1 MLGLGAFVEENNL
14 GGVYGPDAT
23 FIIGDRD
30 KIPDISFV
38 SLERIPLDDE
48 PESKWYFA
56 PDLAVEI
63 ISPNDIY
70 SEVEDKI
77 HEYFAAGVRQVWI
90 IYSKYKTVTI
100 YRSPTQAT
108 ILTEND
114 ILTCEELLP
123 NFSLSLKDI
132 FKMPRQSE
140 KK

>member
-1 MLGLGAFVEENNL
+1 
-14 GGVYGPDAT
+14 
-23 FIIGDRD
+23 
-30 KIPDISFV
+30 V
-38 SLERIPLDDE
+38 SLWQDIRKL
-48 PESKWYFA
+48 S
-56 PDLAVEI
+56 LRC
-63 ISPNDIY
+63 IY